1 MPIPNYLIYPTVT
14 SWDEPPRARHQV
26 AQELVK
32 DGNVYFVERNRTG
45 RPRIEVRNVA
55 PNLYVITPYFWID
68 YRIRYRT
75 PGINEA
81 YHNWLLRTI
90 KELGV
95 PFDMVF
101 CFDYT
106 APAIHRYFDN
116 VIFYVVDDNVGF
128 GNFNP
133 FFVNR
138 YHARTEREVA
148 RQSRLCIVTS
158 DYMGEKIRHYN
169 PETHVVLLGAPL
181 VDHIPDTTRCER
193 TGPPVLGLVGYL
205 DSNLDYELITELLQ
219 EFEIRFIG
227 PANDANRKYL
237 GQFPNAHLLGPKTG
251 QDLYRSLQ
259 EVDVCIAPYDLRL
272 LNKGATPNKL
282 WLYLALGKPVVFTEM
297 PNTRNWRFEEGLVYQ
312 CSNDRFV
319 ECCHK
324 AVREDTEERAKKRIA
339 VARANSWEARIDT
352 VRKLYREKCN
362 GQSLKNAEKQNSIPA

>member
-1 MPIPNYLIYPTVT
+1 
-14 SWDEPPRARHQV
+14 
-26 AQELVK
+26 
-32 DGNVYFVERNRTG
+32 
-45 RPRIEVRNVA
+45 
-55 PNLYVITPYFWID
+55 
-68 YRIRYRT
+68 
-75 PGINEA
+75 
-81 YHNWLLRTI
+81 
-90 KELGV
+90 
-95 PFDMVF
+95 
-101 CFDYT
+101 
-106 APAIHRYFDN
+106 
-116 VIFYVVDDNVGF
+116 
-128 GNFNP
+128 
-133 FFVNR
+133 
-138 YHARTEREVA
+138 
-148 RQSRLCIVTS
+148 
-158 DYMGEKIRHYN
+158 
-169 PETHVVLLGAPL
+169 